1 MMSIGEAAACSG
13 VPAKTIRFYEEVGL
27 LAPAARRGNG
37 YRAYGEKEVRT
48 LQFINRARALGFGLK
63 DIAAL
68 LDLYRDR
75 RRASHDVK
83 EIARGH
89 IADLDRKIA
98 ELAAIRAALGELVE
112 RCHGDDRP
120 DCPILDTFEATTH

>member
-48 LQFINRARALGFGLK
+48 LQFIGRARALGFGLK
-63 DIAAL
+63 EIAAL
-68 LDLYRDR
+68 LELYRD

-89 IADLDRKIA
+89 IAELDRKIA
-98 ELAAIRAALGELVE
+98 VLTAIRAALGELVE

-120 DCPILDTFEATTH
+120 DCPILDAFEATTH